1 MSKSRVSGAVFLSM
15 MQRQMEDETLES
27 SVKAINDILKTRL
40 QTAQRER
47 KRKVEGH
54 DYVEDV
60 EYLQIKLDALA
71 EALDIDLDEEE

>member
-1 MSKSRVSGAVFLSM
+1 MANPRISSAVFFSM

-40 QTAQRER
+40 QAAQRER
-47 KRKVEGH
+47 KRNVEGY

-60 EYLQIKLDALA
+60 QGMQTALYRLA
-71 EALDIDLDEEE
+71 EALDIDLDEED